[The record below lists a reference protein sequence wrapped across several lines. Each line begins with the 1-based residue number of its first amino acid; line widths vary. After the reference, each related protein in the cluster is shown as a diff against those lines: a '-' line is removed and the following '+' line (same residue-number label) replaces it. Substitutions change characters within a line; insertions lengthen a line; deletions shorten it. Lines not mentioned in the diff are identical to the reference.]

1 MLEMTPA
8 LHTAEIVHWVALGIM
23 GAVYTARLFW
33 IFKFNAGRDRQKPGF
48 FGTTTNKTAWYSLA
62 NVAMPWSMESTRKGF
77 GFYLS
82 FVIFHLGV
90 AAGIYLAIFNTL
102 TPGVFTDPV
111 GGRIVLTILSVSF
124 LVSLGRVIRRFARPV
139 LRLISSPD
147 DYFSVITITVWLFT
161 GVLAQSLLLGYL
173 EGTGIMVLFLYTT
186 SFFLVY
192 VPFSKISHYLY
203 YPFIRWYLGK
213 TLGHRGS
220 MPVHKS

>member
-1 MLEMTPA
+1 MLENTPA
-8 LHTAEIVHWVALGIM
+8 LHTAEIVHWAALIIM
-23 GAVYTARLFW
+23 GLVYTMRLFW
-33 IFKFNAGRDRQKPGF
+33 IFKFNAGKDRQRPGD
-48 FGTTTNKTAWYSLA
+48 FGTRGNGPALYSLA
-62 NVAMPWSMESTRKGF
+62 NVAMPWAMESTRKGF

-90 AAGIYLAIFNTL
+90 AAGIFLAIFNTL
-102 TPGVFTDPV
+102 IPEVFTDPV
-111 GGRIVLTILSVSF
+111 GGRIMLAILSVSF

-147 DYFSVITITVWLFT
+147 DYFSVMTITVWLFT
-161 GVLAQSLLLGYL
+161 GILAQALLLGYL
-173 EGTGIMVLFLYTT
+173 QGTNIMVVFLYTT
-186 SFFLVY
+186 SFFLIY

-220 MPVHKS
+220 MPVRKS